1 MVQAH
6 STHERFWSKNTA
18 IEILTLYTVY
28 MLMTAAMIFAFYWW
42 TADDVQKSQDRAAM
56 LESQGR

>member
-1 MVQAH
+1 MLQAH
-6 STHERFWSKNTA
+6 STPERFWSKNTA

-42 TADDVQKSQDRAAM
+42 TADDVRESRERAAM